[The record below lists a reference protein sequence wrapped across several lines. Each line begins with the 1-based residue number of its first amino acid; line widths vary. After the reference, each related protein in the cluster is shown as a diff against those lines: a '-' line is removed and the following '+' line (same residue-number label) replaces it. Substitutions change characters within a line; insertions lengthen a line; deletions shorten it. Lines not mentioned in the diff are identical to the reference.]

1 MLSFYRFRL
10 CIVGGCIES
19 MRTDLRVSLF
29 KSLQC
34 CVEIEKD
41 FEYSNI
47 KSKRLPSSNRL
58 I

>member
-19 MRTDLRVSLF
+19 MRIDLQVSLF
-29 KSLQC
+29 KSLQSC
-34 CVEIEKD
+34 MQIEKD
-41 FEYSNI
+41 FGYSSF
-47 KSKRLPSSNRL
+47 KSKRLPSSNNL